1 VSAPAI
7 DLASS
12 VRDPWHTV
20 RWLFIAFL
28 ALWLVFTLFPFYFMI
43 ITALKS
49 AAETNLTVPTFW
61 PRDWYPENF
70 AGVFAEPTNFDALVD
85 SFIIAT
91 GNTVLSLF
99 LGTLA
104 GYAFARF
111 PKQAGGENLAFWIL
125 SNRMFPPVAVLV
137 PMFFLFDMMP
147 WGTDS
152 VWSLIILYL
161 VFNLPLATWLMM
173 VFFRDAPREL
183 EEAAYLDG
191 WRPLSAFFRVTLP
204 LVLPGMI
211 SVAMLCWIFAWNE
224 YLFANLFVGTN
235 VRTYTIVI
243 PTFTHGS
250 QTLWN
255 LQMAFSLIAMIPPV
269 MLFIILRRYM
279 VRGLSLGVVK
289 G

>member
-1 VSAPAI
+1 TI
-7 DLASS
+7 
-12 VRDPWHTV
+12 
-20 RWLFIAFL
+20 
-28 ALWLVFTLFPFYFMI
+28 
-43 ITALKS
+43 
-49 AAETNLTVPTFW
+49 PTFW
-61 PRDWYPENF
+61 PETLHPENF
-70 AGVFAEPTNFDALVD
+70 AAIFAEASNFQSLVD

-91 GNTVLSLF
+91 GNTLLSLL

-111 PKQAGGENLAFWIL
+111 PRQAGGENLAFWIL

-137 PMFFLFDMMP
+137 PMFFLFDAAP

-152 VWSLIILYL
+152 HLSLIILYL
-161 VFNLPLATWLMM
+161 VFNMPLATWLMM

-191 WRPLSAFFRVTLP
+191 YTPLRAFFKVTLP

-211 SVAMLCWIFAWNE
+211 SVAILCWIFAWNE
-224 YLFANLFVGTN
+224 YLFANLFVGTD
-235 VRTYTIVI
+235 VRTFTIVI

-255 LQMAFSLIAMIPPV
+255 LQMAFSLIAMLPPV
-269 MLFIILRRYM
+269 VLFIVLRRYM

>member
-1 VSAPAI
+1 MADQTRP
-7 DLASS
+7 DDRWRH
-12 VRDPWHTV
+12 VRV
-20 RWLFIAFL
+20 LFLAFL
-28 ALWLVFTLFPFYFMI
+28 GLWLLFTLFPLYFMI
-43 ITALKS
+43 ITALKTT
-49 AAETNLTVPTFW
+49 AETNLTVPTFW
-61 PRDWYPENF
+61 PEILAFGNF
-70 AGVFAEPTNFDALVD
+70 AAVFAEATNFDALVD
-85 SFIIAT
+85 SFVIAT
-91 GNTVLSLF
+91 INTLLSLF

-111 PKQAGGENLAFWIL
+111 PRQAGGENLAFWIL
-125 SNRMFPPVAVLV
+125 SNRMFPPVAILV
-137 PMFFLFDMMP
+137 PMFFLFDSTP

-152 VWSLIILYL
+152 IWSLIILYL

-191 WRPLSAFFRVTLP
+191 WTPLRAFLRITLP

-224 YLFANLFVGTN
+224 YLFANLFVGTD

-269 MLFIILRRYM
+269 TLFILLRRYM

>member
-1 VSAPAI
+1 MGGHGQR
-7 DLASS
+7 L
-12 VRDPWHTV
+12 VRALM
-20 RWLFIAFL
+20 WLMLGA
-28 ALWLVFTLFPFYFMI
+28 WLLLTLFPLYWQA

-49 AAETNLTVPTFW
+49 TEETNRTVPTFW
-61 PRDWYPENF
+61 PDELHPSNF
-70 AGVFAEPTNFDALVD
+70 AAVFTESSNFDALVS

-91 GNTVLSLF
+91 GNTFLSLL
-99 LGTLA
+99 LGTMA

-111 PKQAGGENLAFWIL
+111 PRHAGGENLAFWIL
-125 SNRMFPPVAVLV
+125 SNRMFPPVAVII
-137 PMFFLFDMMP
+137 PMFFLFDATP

-152 VWSLIILYL
+152 HVSLIILYL
-161 VFNLPLATWLMM
+161 VFNMPLATWLMM

-191 WRPLSAFFRVTLP
+191 YTPLGAFFKVTLP

-224 YLFANLFVGTN
+224 YLFANLFVGTE
-235 VRTYTIVI
+235 VRTFTIVI

-255 LQMAFSLIAMIPPV
+255 LQMAFSIIAVLPPV
-269 MLFIILRRYM
+269 LLFVLLRRYM

>member
-1 VSAPAI
+1 MSAANGR
-7 DLASS
+7 L
-12 VRDPWHTV
+12 V
-20 RWLFIAFL
+20 RWLLLLFL
-28 ALWLVFTLFPFYFMI
+28 GVWLLLTLFPLYWQF
-43 ITALKS
+43 ITAFKD
-49 AAETNLTVPTFW
+49 AAETNRTVPTFW
-61 PRDWYPENF
+61 PEVWHPENF
-70 AGVFAEPTNFDALVD
+70 LLVFADPANLKALFD

-91 GNTVLSLF
+91 GNTLASLVLGSM
-99 LGTLA
+99 A

-111 PKQAGGENLAFWIL
+111 PRQAGGENLAFWIL
-125 SNRMFPPVAVLV
+125 SNRMFPPVAVLL
-137 PMFFLFDMMP
+137 PMFFLFNATP

-152 VWSLIILYL
+152 HVSLIILYL
-161 VFNLPLATWLMM
+161 VFNMPLATWLMM

-191 WRPLSAFFRVTLP
+191 YTPLRAFVKVTLP

-224 YLFANLFVGTN
+224 YLFANLFVGSAVKTF
-235 VRTYTIVI
+235 TIVI
-243 PTFTHGS
+243 PTFTSGS

-255 LQMAFSLIAMIPPV
+255 LQMAFSLVAMLPPV
-269 MLFIILRRYM
+269 LLFVLLRRYM

>member
-1 VSAPAI
+1 MRDQGHGQRA
-7 DLASS
+7 
-12 VRDPWHTV
+12 VRVLMWAMLLS
-20 RWLFIAFL
+20 WL
-28 ALWLVFTLFPFYFMI
+28 LVTLFPLYWQL

-49 AAETNLTVPTFW
+49 TEETNRTIPTFW
-61 PRDWYPENF
+61 PDEFHPSNF
-70 AGVFAEPTNFDALVD
+70 AAVFSESSNFDALVS
-85 SFIIAT
+85 SFVIAT
-91 GNTVLSLF
+91 GNTMLSLL
-99 LGTLA
+99 LGTMA

-111 PKQAGGENLAFWIL
+111 PRHAGGENLAFWIL
-125 SNRMFPPVAVLV
+125 SNRMFPPVAVII
-137 PMFFLFDMMP
+137 PMFFLFDATP

-152 VWSLIILYL
+152 HISLIILYL
-161 VFNLPLATWLMM
+161 VFNMPLATWLMM

-191 WRPLSAFFRVTLP
+191 YTPLGAFMKVTLP

-224 YLFANLFVGTN
+224 YLFANLFVGTE
-235 VRTYTIVI
+235 VRTFTIVI

-255 LQMAFSLIAMIPPV
+255 LQMAFSIIAIIPPV
-269 MLFIILRRYM
+269 SLFILLRRYM

>member
-1 VSAPAI
+1 MSGSNYR
-7 DLASS
+7 L
-12 VRDPWHTV
+12 VRGLLLV
-20 RWLFIAFL
+20 FL
-28 ALWLVFTLFPFYFMI
+28 GLWLLLTLFPFYWQI
-43 ITALKS
+43 ITALKD
-49 AAETNLTVPTFW
+49 AAETNRTIPTFW
-61 PRDWYPENF
+61 PEVWHPENF
-70 AGVFAEPTNFDALVD
+70 KLVFAEPSNLQALID
-85 SFIIAT
+85 SFVIAT
-91 GNTVLSLF
+91 GNTLASLV

-111 PKQAGGENLAFWIL
+111 PRQAGGENLAFWIL

-137 PMFFLFDMMP
+137 PMFFLFDATP

-152 VWSLIILYL
+152 HLSLIILYL
-161 VFNLPLATWLMM
+161 VFNMPLATWLMM

-191 WRPLSAFFRVTLP
+191 HTPFKAFFKVTLP

-224 YLFANLFVGTN
+224 YLFANLFVGTA
-235 VRTYTIVI
+235 VKTFTIVI

-255 LQMAFSLIAMIPPV
+255 LQMAFSLIAMLPPLA
-269 MLFIILRRYM
+269 LFIVLRRYM

>member
-1 VSAPAI
+1 MSDKSYSLVRTLFLVL
-7 DLASS
+7 LAA
-12 VRDPWHTV
+12 WG
-20 RWLFIAFL
+20 AM
-28 ALWLVFTLFPFYFMI
+28 TLFPLYFKL
-43 ITALKS
+43 ITAFKS
-49 AAETNLTVPTFW
+49 AAETNRTVPTFW
-61 PRDWYPENF
+61 PQEWHPENF
-70 AGVFAEPTNFDALVD
+70 AAVFAEKSNFSALVD
-85 SFIIAT
+85 SFTIAS
-91 GNTVLSLF
+91 GNTLLSLF

-111 PKQAGGENLAFWIL
+111 PRQAGGENLAFWIL
-125 SNRMFPPVAVLV
+125 SNRMFPPVAILV
-137 PMFFLFDMMP
+137 PMFFLFDAMP

-152 VWSLIILYL
+152 RISLIILYL
-161 VFNLPLATWLMM
+161 VFNMPLATWLMM

-191 WRPLSAFFRVTLP
+191 WTPFKTFVRITLP

-211 SVAMLCWIFAWNE
+211 SVGILCWIFAWNE
-224 YLFANLFVGTN
+224 YLFANLFVGSA
-235 VRTYTIVI
+235 VKTYTIVI

-255 LQMAFSLIAMIPPV
+255 LQMAFSLIAMLPPV
-269 MLFIILRRYM
+269 VLFIALRRYM

>member
-1 VSAPAI
+1 MSEKNYR
-7 DLASS
+7 L
-12 VRDPWHTV
+12 VRSLLL
-20 RWLFIAFL
+20 LFLGIWVVL
-28 ALWLVFTLFPFYFMI
+28 TLFPIYFKG
-43 ITALKS
+43 ITAFKS
-49 AAETNLTVPTFW
+49 AAETNSTIPTFW
-61 PRDWYPENF
+61 PQEWHPENF
-70 AGVFAEPTNFDALVD
+70 VSVFAEASNFQSLVD
-85 SFIIAT
+85 SFVIAS
-91 GNTVLSLF
+91 GNTLLALF

-125 SNRMFPPVAVLV
+125 SNRMFPPVAVLI
-137 PMFFLFDMMP
+137 PMFFLFDATP

-152 VWSLIILYL
+152 RISLIILYL
-161 VFNLPLATWLMM
+161 VFNMPLATWLMM

-191 WRPLSAFFRVTLP
+191 WTPLQAFMRVTLP

-211 SVAMLCWIFAWNE
+211 SVSMLCWIFAWNE
-224 YLFANLFVGTN
+224 YLFANLFVGTD
-235 VRTYTIVI
+235 VKTYTIVI

-255 LQMAFSLIAMIPPV
+255 LQMAFSLMAMLPPV
-269 MLFIILRRYM
+269 TLFILLRRYM

>member
-1 VSAPAI
+1 MSEKNYSLVKM
-7 DLASS
+7 LLL
-12 VRDPWHTV
+12 V
-20 RWLFIAFL
+20 FL
-28 ALWLVFTLFPFYFMI
+28 GIWVAFTLFPLYWQV
-43 ITALKS
+43 ITAFKS
-49 AAETNLTVPTFW
+49 PAETNLTVPTFW
-61 PRDWYPENF
+61 PTQWHPENF
-70 AGVFAEPTNFDALVD
+70 VAVFADASNFKALVD
-85 SFIIAT
+85 SFIIAS
-91 GNTVLSLF
+91 GNTAASLF

-125 SNRMFPPVAVLV
+125 SNRMFPPVAILI
-137 PMFFLFDMMP
+137 PMFFLFDAMP

-152 VWSLIILYL
+152 HLSLIILYL
-161 VFNLPLATWLMM
+161 VFNMPLATWLMM

-191 WRPLSAFFRVTLP
+191 FTPFQAFRRVTLP
-204 LVLPGMI
+204 LVLPGMV
-211 SVAMLCWIFAWNE
+211 SVGILCWIFAWNE
-224 YLFANLFVGTN
+224 YLFANLFVGSAVKTF
-235 VRTYTIVI
+235 TIVI

-255 LQMAFSLIAMIPPV
+255 LQMAFSLIAMVPPV
-269 MLFIILRRYM
+269 TLFILLRRYM